1 METKPAWK
9 QHFYMMKTLHLVK
22 TISVQK
28 FKDILAACQEI
39 QVWRYMAYNKCIKN
53 LDTNDHVHY
62 SPLTLSQDCRAL
74 KMKYTDMRRKGSE
87 SFQRL

>member
-39 QVWRYMAYNKCIKN
+39 QV
-53 LDTNDHVHY
+53 
-62 SPLTLSQDCRAL
+62 
-74 KMKYTDMRRKGSE
+74 
-87 SFQRL
+87 